1 MTHVLADA
9 REHEVMQPYH
19 AHWARA
25 ADTVAAARRER
36 GRRRRLRR
44 AGIALALRFD
54 TWRTLVRDEGLT
66 DEEAVDVAR
75 RLTCSRG

>member
-1 MTHVLADA
+1 VPPTPSPPPGAS
-9 REHEVMQPYH
+9 
-19 AHWARA
+19 A
-25 ADTVAAARRER
+25 AGAE
-36 GRRRRLRR
+36 GSG

-54 TWRTLVRDEGLT
+54 TWRTLVRDEGLA